1 MIAAAADSLFPFKF
15 ALSLHVQDV
24 PHDGDGPR
32 QANKECMMR
41 PKVFVRTVIATA
53 VLSAVGAGAFSAGHW
68 LPQAAHAASAPLAV
82 ASAPVAS
89 ALLPDFTGI
98 VERNGP
104 AVVNIS
110 VTHDTK
116 TAANMPQF
124 EGMDP
129 DSPFFEFFR
138 QFPGAVPHG
147 SGPHGSMPEHGM
159 GSGFI
164 VSADGVILTNAH
176 VIDDATEVTV
186 KLTDG
191 REFRAKVIGSDKPSD
206 VAVIKIAATG
216 LPTVKLGSSTNEKV
230 GEWVLAIGSPFGFE
244 NSVTSGIVSAKSRS
258 LPDGTYIP
266 FIQTDVAVNPGN
278 SGGPLFNMK
287 GEVIGINSQIFT
299 HTGGYQGL
307 SFAVPIDLAVKVKD
321 QLQQFGKVS
330 RGRLGVTI
338 QEVNQQLANSFGL
351 KAPEG
356 ALVASV
362 DEDGPAAK
370 AGVKVGDVI
379 LKFNGHEI
387 SHSSELPTQVAD
399 VKPGSKATLEIS
411 RNGKSREID
420 VKVGE
425 LKGQKLASAGTSNQ
439 EHGRLGLAVRPINP
453 DERQQ
458 AGANGLV
465 VEESSGPAARA
476 GIQPGDL
483 LLAVNGTPV
492 QSVAQLR
499 ALVAKSG
506 QTMALLIQRNDG
518 KIFIPVDLGG
528 KQG

>member
-1 MIAAAADSLFPFKF
+1 
-15 ALSLHVQDV
+15 
-24 PHDGDGPR
+24 
-32 QANKECMMR
+32 MMK
-41 PKVFVRTVIATA
+41 PKVLARSLIATA
-53 VLSAVGAGAFSAGHW
+53 VISAVGAGAFSAGHFFT
-68 LPQAAHAASAPLAV
+68 QEANAASAPLAV
-82 ASAPVAS
+82 AAAPAAS
-89 ALLPDFTGI
+89 VLLPDFTAI

-110 VTHDTK
+110 VTHEAK
-116 TAANMPQF
+116 EAASTQQF
-124 EGMDP
+124 GRMDP
-129 DSPFFEFFR
+129 NNPFFEFFR
-138 QFPGAVPHG
+138 QFPGAVPR
-147 SGPHGSMPEHGM
+147 SMPEHGE

-164 VSADGVILTNAH
+164 VSPDGVILTNAH
-176 VIDDATEVTV
+176 VVNDATEVTV
-186 KLTDG
+186 KLTDR
-191 REFRAKVIGSDKPSD
+191 REFHAKVIGSDKPSD
-206 VAVIKIAATG
+206 VAVLKIDATG
-216 LPTVKLGSSTNEKV
+216 LPTVKLGSSMKEKV

-244 NSVTSGIVSAKSRS
+244 NSVTSGIVSAKARS

-330 RGRLGVTI
+330 RGRIGVTI

-351 KAPEG
+351 PSPNG

-362 DEDGPAAK
+362 EDNGPAAR
-370 AGVKVGDVI
+370 AGLKPGDVI
-379 LKFNGHEI
+379 LKFNGHTI
-387 SHSSELPTQVAD
+387 KDSSELPTHVAD
-399 VKPGSKATLEIS
+399 VKPGSTATMEIS
-411 RNGKSREID
+411 RNGETKEIE

-425 LKGQKLASAGTSNQ
+425 LKGAKLASADATN
-439 EHGRLGLAVRPINP
+439 ENNGRLGLVVRPLDP
-453 DERQQ
+453 DEQQQ
-458 AGANGLV
+458 AGNKGLV
-465 VEESSGPAARA
+465 VEEASGPAARA

-483 LLAVNGTPV
+483 LLAVNGTPLK
-492 QSVAQLR
+492 SVAQLR

-506 QTMALLIQRNDG
+506 KTMALLIQREQG
-518 KIFIPVDLGG
+518 KIFIPVELGS

>member
-1 MIAAAADSLFPFKF
+1 MLWSMTGMFPGKQRKERMMKPKVLVRSLIAAA
-15 ALSLHVQDV
+15 
-24 PHDGDGPR
+24 
-32 QANKECMMR
+32 
-41 PKVFVRTVIATA
+41 VI
-53 VLSAVGAGAFSAGHW
+53 SAVGAGAFSAGHW
-68 LPQAAHAASAPLAV
+68 FFQEASAAAAPAAV
-82 ASAPVAS
+82 STAPAAS

-110 VTHDTK
+110 VTH
-116 TAANMPQF
+116 AAKAEANTQQF
-124 EGMDP
+124 GGIDP
-129 DSPFFEFFR
+129 NSPCFQFFR

-147 SGPHGSMPEHGM
+147 SAPEHGE

-164 VSADGVILTNAH
+164 VSPDGVILTNAH
-176 VIDDATEVTV
+176 VVDGATEVTV
-186 KLTDG
+186 KLTDR

-206 VAVIKIAATG
+206 VAVLKINATG
-216 LPTVKLGSSTNEKV
+216 LPTVKLGNSGNEKV

-244 NSVTSGIVSAKSRS
+244 NSVTAGIVSAKSRS

-287 GEVIGINSQIFT
+287 GEVIGINAQIFT

-307 SFAVPIDLAVKVKD
+307 SFAVPIDLAVKVND

-338 QEVNQQLANSFGL
+338 QEVNQQLAESFGL
-351 KAPEG
+351 KRPGG

-362 DEDGPAAK
+362 EEVGPGAK
-370 AGVKVGDVI
+370 AGIKFGDVI
-379 LKFNGHEI
+379 LKFNGHAI
-387 SHSSELPTQVAD
+387 SSSSELPEQVAD
-399 VKPGSKATLEIS
+399 VKPGAKATLEIS
-411 RNGKSREID
+411 RNGASKEIE
-420 VKVGE
+420 VNVGE
-425 LKGQKLASAGTSNQ
+425 LKGTNLASADTQNP
-439 EHGRLGLAVRPINP
+439 EHGRLGLAVRPLNP
-453 DERQQ
+453 DERKQ
-458 AGANGLV
+458 AGSKGLV
-465 VEESSGPAARA
+465 VEKASGPAARA

-506 QTMALLIQRNDG
+506 KTLALLIQRDDG
-518 KIFIPVDLGG
+518 KIFVPVDLGD

>member
-1 MIAAAADSLFPFKF
+1 MKPKVLARSVIAA
-15 ALSLHVQDV
+15 V
-24 PHDGDGPR
+24 
-32 QANKECMMR
+32 
-41 PKVFVRTVIATA
+41 VI
-53 VLSAVGAGAFSAGHW
+53 SAVGAGAFSAGHW
-68 LPQAAHAASAPLAV
+68 FPQEASAAT
-82 ASAPVAS
+82 APVAVAAAPNAG

-110 VTHDTK
+110 VTEEPK
-116 TAANMPQF
+116 VAANMPQF

-129 DSPFFEFFR
+129 NSPFFQFFR

-147 SGPHGSMPEHGM
+147 SAPRHGE

-164 VSADGVILTNAH
+164 ISPDGIILTNAH
-176 VIDDATEVTV
+176 VVDNATEVTV
-186 KLTDG
+186 KLTDR
-191 REFRAKVIGSDKPSD
+191 REFHAKVLGSDKPSD
-206 VAVIKIAATG
+206 VAVLKIDATG
-216 LPTVKLGSSTNEKV
+216 LPTVNLGSSLSEKV

-244 NSVTSGIVSAKSRS
+244 NSVTSGIVSAKARS

-321 QLQQFGKVS
+321 QLLQFGKVS

-338 QEVNQQLANSFGL
+338 QQVNQQLADSFGL
-351 KAPEG
+351 KRPGG

-362 DEDGPAAK
+362 EDNGPAAK
-370 AGVKVGDVI
+370 AGIKPGDVI
-379 LKFNGHEI
+379 LKFNGRAI
-387 SHSSELPTQVAD
+387 SSSSQLPAQVAD
-399 VKPGSKATLEIS
+399 VKPGTKATLEIS
-411 RNGKSREID
+411 RNGKPREIV

-425 LKGQKLASAGTSNQ
+425 LKSVQTASADTADQ
-439 EHGRLGLAVRPINP
+439 EHGRLGLAVRPLNP
-453 DERQQ
+453 DEREQ
-458 AGANGLV
+458 AGTKGLV
-465 VEESSGPAARA
+465 VEAASGPAARA
-476 GIQPGDL
+476 GIEPGDL

-492 QSVAQLR
+492 RSVAQLR
-499 ALVAKSG
+499 ALVAKAG
-506 QTMALLIQRNDG
+506 KTMALLIQRDN
-518 KIFIPVDLGG
+518 
-528 KQG
+528 

>member
-1 MIAAAADSLFPFKF
+1 MFPGN
-15 ALSLHVQDV
+15 Q
-24 PHDGDGPR
+24 R
-32 QANKECMMR
+32 KECMMK
-41 PKVFVRTVIATA
+41 PKVRVRSLIAAGVI
-53 VLSAVGAGAFSAGHW
+53 SAVGAGAFSAGHW
-68 LPQAAHAASAPLAV
+68 FPQEAAAASAPLSV
-82 ASAPVAS
+82 ATASSAS

-110 VTHDTK
+110 VTHDVK

-124 EGMDP
+124 EGLDP
-129 DSPFFEFFR
+129 NSPFFEYFR
-138 QFPGAVPHG
+138 QFPGAAPHG
-147 SGPHGSMPEHGM
+147 SAPEHGQ

-164 VSADGVILTNAH
+164 VSPDGIILTNAH
-176 VIDDATEVTV
+176 VVDAATEVTV
-186 KLTDG
+186 RLTDR
-191 REFRAKVIGSDKPSD
+191 REFRAKVLGSDKPSD
-206 VAVIKIAATG
+206 VAVLKIEATG

-287 GEVIGINSQIFT
+287 GEVIGINAQIFT
-299 HTGGYQGL
+299 HSGGYQGL

-338 QEVNQQLANSFGL
+338 QEVNQQLADSFGL
-351 KAPEG
+351 KAPGG

-362 DEDGPAAK
+362 EESGPAAK
-370 AGVKVGDVI
+370 AGIKAGDVI
-379 LKFNGHEI
+379 LRLNGRAI
-387 SHSSELPTQVAD
+387 SSSAELPAQVAD
-399 VKPGSKATLEIS
+399 VKPGTNATLEIS
-411 RNGKSREID
+411 RNGATKEIE

-425 LKGQKLASAGTSNQ
+425 LKGAKVASADSAGQ
-439 EHGRLGLAVRPINP
+439 DHGRLGLALRPLNP
-453 DERQQ
+453 EERQQ
-458 AGANGLV
+458 AGTKGLV
-465 VEESSGPAARA
+465 VEQASGPAARA
-476 GIQPGDL
+476 GIQPGDV
-483 LLAVNGTPV
+483 LLAVNGTSI
-492 QSVAQLR
+492 QSVEQLR

-506 QTMALLIQRNDG
+506 KTMALLIQRDDG
-518 KIFIPVDLGG
+518 KIFVPVDLGG
-528 KQG
+528 GQG

>member
-1 MIAAAADSLFPFKF
+1 MKPKVLARSAIAAA
-15 ALSLHVQDV
+15 
-24 PHDGDGPR
+24 
-32 QANKECMMR
+32 
-41 PKVFVRTVIATA
+41 VI
-53 VLSAVGAGAFSAGHW
+53 SAVGAGAFSAGHW
-68 LPQAAHAASAPLAV
+68 FTQEAYAAAAPAAV
-82 ASAPVAS
+82 AAAPKAG

-110 VTHDTK
+110 VTHAVKAD
-116 TAANMPQF
+116 ANTPRF

-138 QFPGAVPHG
+138 QFPGAMPHG
-147 SGPHGSMPEHGM
+147 SAPEHGM

-176 VIDDATEVTV
+176 VVDGAAEVTV

-191 REFRAKVIGSDKPSD
+191 REFRAKVLGSDKPSD
-206 VAVIKIAATG
+206 VAVLKIAATG
-216 LPTVKLGSSTNEKV
+216 LPIVKLGSSMNEKV
-230 GEWVLAIGSPFGFE
+230 GEWVLAIGSPYGFE

-278 SGGPLFNMK
+278 SGGPLFNMN

-307 SFAVPIDLAVKVKD
+307 SFAVPIDLAIKVKD

-338 QEVNQQLANSFGL
+338 QEVNQQLADSFGL
-351 KAPEG
+351 KTPRG
-356 ALVASV
+356 ALVAAV
-362 DEDGPAAK
+362 DAEGPAAK
-370 AGVKVGDVI
+370 AGIQVGDVI
-379 LKFNGHEI
+379 LKFNDRAI
-387 SHSSELPTQVAD
+387 TRSAELPTQVAD

-411 RNGKSREID
+411 RNGATREIALT
-420 VKVGE
+420 VGE
-425 LKGQKLASAGTSNQ
+425 LKGAKLAAAGASDQ
-439 EHGRLGLAVRPINP
+439 AHGPLGLAVRPLTP
-453 DERQQ
+453 DEKQQ
-458 AGANGLV
+458 AGGNGLV

-476 GIQPGDL
+476 GIQAGDL
-483 LLAVNGTPV
+483 LLAVNGTPI

-506 QTMALLIQRNDG
+506 KTMALLIQRNDG
-518 KIFIPVDLGG
+518 KIFIPVDLG
-528 KQG
+528 